1 MQYIQG
7 KTALI
12 TGISK
17 GIGKSLAQQLL
28 DAGAKVVG
36 WGLTVPDWSHPNLT
50 FISCDVSNESAV
62 ESAFAQTT
70 ALGFEIDFLINNAGF
85 GYFAPLEQFD
95 LQQFR
100 RMFEVNVFG
109 LFYVTKAV
117 APSMQKRQTG
127 HIINVS
133 SIAGKTGMAQG
144 EGYNGTKFAVTGM
157 SESLF
162 HELRT
167 ANIKVTTVLPGST
180 ATHFFDDIP
189 NFQVHPMM
197 MNPEEV
203 ALMMMHCLNTSPNFV
218 IREIEMRPLRSK

>member
-17 GIGKSLAQQLL
+17 GIGKALAELL
-28 DAGAKVVG
+28 LEAGAKVVG
-36 WGLTVPDWSHPNLT
+36 WGMTAPDYHNLNLS
-50 FISCDVSNESAV
+50 FIHCDVSNENEVQKAWA
-62 ESAFAQTT
+62 ETEKQ
-70 ALGFEIDFLINNAGF
+70 GHEIDFLINNAGF

-95 LQQFR
+95 SHQFR

-109 LFYVTKAV
+109 VFYVTKTV
-117 APSMQKRQTG
+117 APSMQKRQSG
-127 HIINVS
+127 HILNVS

-157 SESLF
+157 SESMF

-167 ANIKVTTVLPGST
+167 ANIKVTTILPGST
-180 ATHFFDDIP
+180 ATNFFDDIP
-189 NFQVHPMM
+189 NFQANPMM
-197 MNPEEV
+197 MDPREV
-203 ALMMMHCLNTSPNFV
+203 ALMMMHCMNTSPNFV